1 MTKYEYDFANIE
13 LDEQQQAMI
22 EIGVGNVAALNPII
36 RDILNERAKTGWE
49 PMYPF
54 SVPQI
59 WFRRAK
65 PVRRKTTKKP

>member
-1 MTKYEYDFANIE
+1 MTKYEYDFETIR

-22 EIGVGNVAALNPII
+22 EIGVGNVSALNPII
-36 RDILNERAKTGWE
+36 REVLNERAKDGWE

-59 WFRRAK
+59 WFRKVKVA
-65 PVRRKTTKKP
+65 RKKRTKKS